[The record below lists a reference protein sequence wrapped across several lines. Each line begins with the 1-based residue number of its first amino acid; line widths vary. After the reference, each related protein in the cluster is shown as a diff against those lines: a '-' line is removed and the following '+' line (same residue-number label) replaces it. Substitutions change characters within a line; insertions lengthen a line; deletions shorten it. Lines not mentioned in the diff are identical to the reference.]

1 MDINIYKSIQVV
13 LNQDF
18 FAGVLILT
26 AVVIL
31 IRQRHFQA
39 SLALLFFIAGYFV
52 TQLPLISGSLTS
64 LPEKYVAQGLISL
77 CLVVVYS
84 TLDVTKPLLF
94 AAINEV
100 ILIGVNIVFS
110 VVEIHSWFHWFIF
123 SAVNWLSYL
132 MLLYDY
138 RSRGHIEHRRYTPLH
153 HLVKTWLHVYSRSV
167 HNDKK
172 GPAMEKG
179 K

>member
-1 MDINIYKSIQVV
+1 MHLINTI

-52 TQLPLISGSLTS
+52 TQIPLISGYLTS

-77 CLVVVYS
+77 CLVMVYS

-100 ILIGVNIVFS
+100 ILIAVNIVFS
-110 VVEIHSWFHWFIF
+110 VVEIHLWYHWFIF
-123 SAVNWLSYL
+123 SAINWLSFL
-132 MLLYDY
+132 ALLYHY
-138 RSRGHIEHRRYTPLH
+138 GQRGRIESRRHTPLH
-153 HLVKTWLHVYSRSV
+153 NLVKTWLYVHSRSV
-167 HNDKK
+167 HHDKK